1 MRPLDILC
9 EALAMG
15 IYLFIVIPVLAG
27 VLVYCLLF
35 ASRERR
41 APSKPTLVFNSKAQ
55 RLEAYP

>member
-15 IYLFIVIPVLAG
+15 IYLLLVIPVLSG

-41 APSKPTLVFNSKAQ
+41 AAKQTRVNF
-55 RLEAYP
+55 